1 MLCGIFRHLCLILT
15 TDSYNAHSYIRLPA
29 HAKPPRILFVLPI
42 RPLKEFDNIQPRTPF
57 AFFHHPLGIAFRLGR
72 TRPVTSVFMFKR
84 IVRARGRV
92 GRTCIVR
99 HDRKLVPPWT
109 FNGLVPGRSIG
120 RIESGQTARSWSFFL
135 SPRMA
140 WRVLDPGGRSRV
152 DREQQRQG
160 IQLCY
165 GPQEHPK
172 CRRFR
177 SPMSRTGEEEDAHHR
192 STCVCQEHRL
202 QGESD

>member
-1 MLCGIFRHLCLILT
+1 VNDQRRIVQRGPREREKILATDPDRVMLCGIFCHLCLILT

-29 HAKPPRILFVLPI
+29 HTKPPRILFVLPI
-42 RPLKEFDNIQPRTPF
+42 RPLKEFDDIQPRTTF
-57 AFFHHPLGIAFRLGR
+57 SFLHHPLGIAFRPGR
-72 TRPVTSVFMFKR
+72 TRPVTSVFVFKR

-99 HDRKLVPPWT
+99 HDREMVPPWT
-109 FNGLVPGRSIG
+109 FDGLVPGRSIG

-140 WRVLDPGGRSRV
+140 RRVVDPGGRSRV

-165 GPQEHPK
+165 GPQEDPK
-172 CRRFR
+172 RR
-177 SPMSRTGEEEDAHHR
+177 
-192 STCVCQEHRL
+192 
-202 QGESD
+202 

>member
-99 HDRKLVPPWT
+99 HDREMVPPLSQAEVSAGS
-109 FNGLVPGRSIG
+109 NRVRPLGPGLSSCLLGWPGVSLIPEDDLELIVNSRDKAYSSVMVPKNTQNAADS
-120 RIESGQTARSWSFFL
+120 
-135 SPRMA
+135 
-140 WRVLDPGGRSRV
+140 V
-152 DREQQRQG
+152 
-160 IQLCY
+160 
-165 GPQEHPK
+165 
-172 CRRFR
+172 
-177 SPMSRTGEEEDAHHR
+177 
-192 STCVCQEHRL
+192 RL
-202 QGESD
+202 